1 MYQIFEITLKTHEI
15 DVDKNL
21 DKIKRLNWYLNGVTL
36 VKDDNGLQYILDLSD
51 FTLKCVM
58 GDLFPLSE
66 GRWLPEDFSSREEL
80 VTSAITKLRELPL
93 NLEICEI
100 RRIIKHE

>member
-1 MYQIFEITLKTHEI
+1 MYQIFEITVKAHEI
-15 DVDKNL
+15 DLDKNL
-21 DKIKRLNWYLNGVTL
+21 DKMKRLNWYLNGVTL
-36 VKDDNGLQYILDLSD
+36 AKDDNGLQYILDLSD

-66 GRWLPEDFSSREEL
+66 GRWLPKDFPSREEL
-80 VTSAITKLRELPL
+80 VTSAISKLRELPFS
-93 NLEICEI
+93 LEICEI